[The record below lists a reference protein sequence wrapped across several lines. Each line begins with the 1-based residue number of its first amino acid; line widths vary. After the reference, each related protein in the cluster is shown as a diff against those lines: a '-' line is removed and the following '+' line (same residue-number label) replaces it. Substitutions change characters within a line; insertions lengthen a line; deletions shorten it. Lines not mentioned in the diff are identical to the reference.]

1 LKLKVLRLIS
11 IFLILYSR
19 IYAQTNNAFEF
30 KELVTAKI
38 IKGDVFS
45 PQQFEMDLKNQKI
58 NADTCGHLSFGA
70 LKKSIVFEN
79 GFHAQKI
86 HFFDAGNQIIMFFE
100 VTDDETSF
108 NAVYCINKQTLKTI
122 WKNKLQS
129 FNLTVGQ
136 AEKENLYLGAGEDCY
151 DLDIMTGKI
160 LWHTAGLYFK
170 YGFNY
175 FDAIAIANNEIRLTG
190 KSSSKRKKDEIKTA
204 FLNKKDGRI
213 LMVR

>member
-1 LKLKVLRLIS
+1 MKLKVLRLIS
-11 IFLILYSR
+11 IFLMLYSR

-30 KELVTAKI
+30 KDLVAAKI
-38 IKGDVFS
+38 IKGDVFN
-45 PQQFEMDLKNQKI
+45 PQQFQIDLKNQKI
-58 NADTCGHLSFGA
+58 NADTYGHLSFGA

-86 HFFDAGNQIIMFFE
+86 HFFDAGNQLIIFFE

-108 NAVYCINKQTLKTI
+108 NEVYCIDKQTLKTI

-136 AEKENLYLGAGEDCY
+136 AEKGNLYLGAGEDCY
-151 DLDIMTGKI
+151 DLDITTGKI

-190 KSSSKRKKDEIKTA
+190 KSSSKGKKDEIKTA
-204 FLNKKDGRI
+204 ILNKKDGRI